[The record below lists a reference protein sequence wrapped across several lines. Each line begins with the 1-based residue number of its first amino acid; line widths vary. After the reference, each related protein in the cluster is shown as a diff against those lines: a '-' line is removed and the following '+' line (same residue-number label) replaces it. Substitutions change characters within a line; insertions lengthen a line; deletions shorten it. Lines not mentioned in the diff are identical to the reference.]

1 MKQIFTRIF
10 FGKSLAS
17 DQVEPLMTRLTPL
30 WLAFTIVQGTETP
43 PTHRSVPSF
52 RVFADLGHTGAL
64 SGPLISSPTAAND
77 FAIVAPL
84 PVRGTDRDQLP
95 KMLDADDRIA
105 GRLGR
110 VRVEAAKGVGDLVV
124 SLESDNRRS
133 FRVFRKVE
141 GRWRRLPPKEDLSWT
156 LALAADGTL
165 EVGVGVVLPEAKS
178 AGGHPAWPRA
188 FGVMINTAAREGQR
202 VRVPFRVAPF
212 VIPSALEPVD
222 ELLMVTQLV
231 TADAVQSI
239 EAFAAKTGLKLITHE
254 GDEPEPCDQWM
265 QDALQPGLFAFPT
278 AHGAE
283 QVRGNLAG
291 LRKETSDLAATLDYE
306 IAGYL
311 RRRAVVTIVPG
322 VSRKRAR
329 WIDGYGNLEATPP
342 CSDRKGRRFPFGRV
356 ITGKQRELSL
366 HPGVMKFLEA
376 QGVQW
381 PPIIVDTS
389 WLTIAHVDEVVNFV
403 PAKGKTGFKV
413 LLPSPKAGREMLAAL
428 QAKGLSDAQVF
439 AGTQD
444 ETTLG
449 DLRRNLSETPEN
461 LAIDKSV
468 SRIREQLKTEMNLAD
483 SDFVMMPVLFER
495 GGAVIPSAVNSM
507 VVNGHLLVA
516 EPRGPRVD
524 SKDAFEEAIRAALAE
539 CDVRVVFIDSW
550 NAYHTSGGE
559 IHCGTNTFR
568 HLRSPAWWKFVGDQ
582 EEKSK

>member
-1 MKQIFTRIF
+1 
-10 FGKSLAS
+10 
-17 DQVEPLMTRLTPL
+17 MTRLTSL
-30 WLAFTIVQGTETP
+30 WLAFTIIQGTETA
-43 PTHRSVPSF
+43 HSQRSEPSF
-52 RVFADLGHTGAL
+52 RVFADLGHSGAL
-64 SGPLISSPTAAND
+64 SGPFTSSPTATNE
-77 FAIVAPL
+77 FGILVPL
-84 PVRGTDRDQLP
+84 PVRGTDRDRVP
-95 KMLDADDRIA
+95 KKVDADDRIA
-105 GRLGR
+105 ERLGR
-110 VRVEAAKGVGDLVV
+110 VRVETAEGAADLVI
-124 SLESDNRRS
+124 SIDSENRRS
-133 FRVFRKVE
+133 FRLFRKAE

-156 LALAADGTL
+156 LAPAADGTL
-165 EVGVGVVLPEAKS
+165 DLGVGVVLPEAKS
-178 AGGHPAWPRA
+178 AGGDPRWPRA
-188 FGVMINTAAREGQR
+188 FGIVIKTEAREGQS

-222 ELLMVTQLV
+222 ELLMVAQLV

-239 EAFAAKTGLKLITHE
+239 EALAAKTGLKLITHE

-265 QDALQPGLFAFPT
+265 QDAMQPGLFAFPT

-283 QVRGNLAG
+283 QVRGNLLG
-291 LRKETSDLAATLDYE
+291 LRKETSHLAASLDFG

-311 RRRAVVTIVPG
+311 RRRGVVTIVPG

-366 HPGVMKFLEA
+366 HPGVMNFLEA

-403 PAKGKTGFKV
+403 PAQGKTGFKV
-413 LLPSPKAGREMLAAL
+413 LLPSPKAAREMLAAL
-428 QAKGLSDAQVF
+428 QAKGLSEAQVF
-439 AGTQD
+439 AGTED

-449 DLRRNLSETPEN
+449 NLRQNFSETPEN
-461 LAIDKSV
+461 LAIDESV
-468 SRIREQLKTEMNLAD
+468 GRIREQLKREMNLTD

-524 SKDAFEEAIRAALAE
+524 GKDAFEEAIRAALAE
-539 CDVRVVFIDSW
+539 CDVRVVFIESW
-550 NAYHTSGGE
+550 NAFHSSGGE

-568 HLRSPAWWKFVGDQ
+568 HLRNPEWWKFVGKQ
-582 EEKSK
+582 EEESR